1 MTNKLLSIRDMLIFN
16 SCGRILLILRIQIWQ
31 FFAKP
36 MRLHIHEDQII
47 KRTMWFYTLRRHNLI
62 QLKKYCIFGLLPG
75 KIFRQTFYFRKILLQ
90 KKIRLE
96 ISEGVL
102 GNSFSLVCLWWLVF
116 AIWTP
121 LAKNCQIRSQL
132 LNCIHNVWLKNF
144 TWKKTTFDAI
154 FNKMNQF
161 VCNFK

>member
-1 MTNKLLSIRDMLIFN
+1 MIFFHLEKAFLIPRKIHRFIFSHFN
-16 SCGRILLILRIQIWQ
+16 SCDRILQILRIQIWQ

-121 LAKNCQIRSQL
+121 LAKKCQIRPQL
-132 LNCIHNVWLKNF
+132 LRLKVLVQQTGKNWLKNSF
-144 TWKKTTFDAI
+144 
-154 FNKMNQF
+154 
-161 VCNFK
+161 

>member
-1 MTNKLLSIRDMLIFN
+1 MNAGNHKKWTLVKDLNFN
-16 SCGRILLILRIQIWQ
+16 SCGRILLILRGRIWQ

-116 AIWTP
+116 AIWTS
-121 LAKNCQIRSQL
+121 LAKNCQIRPQL
-132 LNCIHNVWLKNF
+132 LRYRGINS
-144 TWKKTTFDAI
+144 
-154 FNKMNQF
+154 
-161 VCNFK
+161 

>member
-1 MTNKLLSIRDMLIFN
+1 
-16 SCGRILLILRIQIWQ
+16 
-31 FFAKP
+31 

-132 LNCIHNVWLKNF
+132 LKSRPYRFHNSWVIDHRQYRGRGERNDTRCNSLLNARWISVGYSIKAKSPKKWPWVIHF
-144 TWKKTTFDAI
+144 
-154 FNKMNQF
+154 Q
-161 VCNFK
+161 